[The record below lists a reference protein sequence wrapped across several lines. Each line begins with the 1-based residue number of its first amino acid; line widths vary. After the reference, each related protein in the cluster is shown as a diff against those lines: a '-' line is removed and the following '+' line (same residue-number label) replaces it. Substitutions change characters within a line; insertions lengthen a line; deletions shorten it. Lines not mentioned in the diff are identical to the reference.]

1 MATGVEALLRC
12 VFEGCIAFSDAD
24 IERRPYHRNC
34 GCALHGK
41 LCSGKVLKEAY
52 GLLHGCRVA
61 RGASS
66 VTNLL
71 FANDCYLFFNAMDNK
86 TDCILHVLHQYA
98 QASRQSINMRK
109 STFMFSANV
118 NVAIRNSLANK
129 LSVSQV
135 ESQDHY
141 LGLPSF
147 IGKNKKMVFSFIRD
161 KIGRWLQGW
170 NKKILSQAGK
180 EILLKT
186 VAQAIPAYVMSVYFI
201 PLNLCDAL
209 EKMMNS
215 FWWGS
220 KSNDN
225 GGINWMQWSPLCVR
239 RDCGGLGFRR
249 LRDFNLAML
258 GQQGWRFL
266 PVSNSLTSRVFKAHY
281 FPYGSFLMQI
291 LGITLASFDEAFL
304 LRKTY

>member
-1 MATGVEALLRC
+1 
-12 VFEGCIAFSDAD
+12 
-24 IERRPYHRNC
+24 
-34 GCALHGK
+34 
-41 LCSGKVLKEAY
+41 
-52 GLLHGCRVA
+52 
-61 RGASS
+61 
-66 VTNLL
+66 
-71 FANDCYLFFNAMDNK
+71 
-86 TDCILHVLHQYA
+86 
-98 QASRQSINMRK
+98 
-109 STFMFSANV
+109 MFSANV

-147 IGKNKKMVFSFIRD
+147 IGKNKNIVFSFIRD

-186 VAQAIPAYVMSVYFI
+186 VAQAIPAYAMSVYFI
-201 PLNLCDAL
+201 PFNLCDAL

-239 RDCGGLGFRR
+239 QDCGGLCFR
-249 LRDFNLAML
+249 
-258 GQQGWRFL
+258 
-266 PVSNSLTSRVFKAHY
+266 
-281 FPYGSFLMQI
+281 
-291 LGITLASFDEAFL
+291 
-304 LRKTY
+304 